1 MGIGMI
7 FSSVLFS
14 AALIKHMHAVTSRK
28 SPSRLS
34 TVSLATSEIQEVTNF
49 SFPFD
54 SDGLPFIIDNAATC
68 IICNEWTHF
77 VGNL

>member
-1 MGIGMI
+1 MGIVMI

-14 AALIKHMHAVTSRK
+14 AALRIHRHAVTSCK

-34 TVSLATSEIQEVTNF
+34 AFSLATSEIQEVTDF
-49 SFPFD
+49 SFSFG
-54 SDGLPFIIDNAATC
+54 SDGLPFVINNSTTC
-68 IICNEWTHF
+68 IICNDQMQF

>member
-1 MGIGMI
+1 MGIIMI

-14 AALIKHMHAVTSRK
+14 AALHIHTHAITSRK
-28 SPSRLS
+28 SPSKLS
-34 TVSLATSEIQEVTNF
+34 LVSLATSKIQEGTNF

-54 SDGLPFIIDNAATC
+54 SDGFPFVINNSATC
-68 IICNEWTHF
+68 IICNDQTQL